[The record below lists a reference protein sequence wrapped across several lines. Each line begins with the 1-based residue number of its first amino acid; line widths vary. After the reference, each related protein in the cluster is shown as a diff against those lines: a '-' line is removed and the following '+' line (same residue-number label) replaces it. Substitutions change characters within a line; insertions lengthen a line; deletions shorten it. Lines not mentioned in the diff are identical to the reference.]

1 MTLLSL
7 GIKDIRIGPTL
18 PAFISPTV
26 LNVLV
31 EKFGLTP
38 ITTPDADLQAIAG

>member
-1 MTLLSL
+1 V
-7 GIKDIRIGPTL
+7 
-18 PAFISPTV
+18 SPTV

-38 ITTPDADLQAIAG
+38 IKTADEDLASILG

>member
-1 MTLLSL
+1 
-7 GIKDIRIGPTL
+7 IRIGPTL
-18 PAFISPTV
+18 PAFVSPTV

-38 ITTPDADLQAIAG
+38 ISTPDEDLKALAG

>member
-1 MTLLSL
+1 
-7 GIKDIRIGPTL
+7 L
-18 PAFISPTV
+18 PAFLSPTV

-38 ITTPDADLQAIAG
+38 ISTATSDLKAILGSAA